1 MGLLSGATAF
11 SISALCFC
19 RSIGPIASRGT
30 FNCALLKKATSRKIN
45 AGERER
51 RVGNDDLSLAID
63 DVEEP
68 RLTISFTTCSADA
81 EPFDV
86 NKPGHALKT

>member
-1 MGLLSGATAF
+1 M
-11 SISALCFC
+11 
-19 RSIGPIASRGT
+19 GPIASRGI

-45 AGERER
+45 AGERDS

-63 DVEEP
+63 DVDEP

-86 NKPGHALKT
+86 NKPGHDLRT